1 MQKEKKQLDNA
12 LDALIQR
19 VQDMKNSIAAFLA
32 KLENEYQH
40 MNWPSILD
48 NFALLSGQ
56 LNSLGRLLK
65 NDKIPPLRSHILLPL
80 CLSPDRDPELEK
92 LTEGRVFAFNH
103 EVVPDYLRT
112 KPEPDV
118 EDRIQSLTGKSPGL
132 TPELA
137 QKQLNNL
144 NKITSNILDIINN
157 QREDWESDANK
168 STLSQTSS
176 ITDTHTLLAASLYG
190 KGLKTARRQDS
201 NPQSAMPGQQPQ
213 QQQMQQKPQGGIGK
227 VPSTIKT
234 NIKQGATPH
243 PYQRP

>member
-1 MQKEKKQLDNA
+1 MKESNEKQ
-12 LDALIQR
+12 
-19 VQDMKNSIAAFLA
+19 FLTPVS
-32 KLENEYQH
+32 YII
-40 MNWPSILD
+40 MPTVPSILD

-157 QREDWESDANK
+157 QREDWESDA
-168 STLSQTSS
+168 S
-176 ITDTHTLLAASLYG
+176 
-190 KGLKTARRQDS
+190 
-201 NPQSAMPGQQPQ
+201 
-213 QQQMQQKPQGGIGK
+213 GIGK